1 MRQRTVIAW
10 VLACLLPALAWG
22 QQAQMINGNRVHAGW
37 VNAAL
42 TTGTGTT
49 YALSFTPAM
58 PAYLKF
64 TCFLFQAHVANTGPA
79 TLNVS
84 GLGAIQLTKLS
95 GSSLVALAA
104 GDMPVN
110 RLLQACYDGT
120 NFQLMGAAGTT
131 GTGVTDGDKQDIT
144 VSSGGTI
151 WTIDTGAVTYAKIQP
166 MTSSR
171 LLGRTTAGTGSVE
184 ELTAAQV
191 KTMLG
196 VTFGDLT
203 GAATDA
209 QIPDLNTLSTGLLAS
224 RCVETD
230 GTGKLGVAAG
240 TCGTGGAG
248 TGISGATNHGLMVAT
263 GGTTASSLGVAA
275 NGQLPIGS
283 SAADPVLGTLT
294 GTANQIA
301 VTNGPGTITL
311 SIPTN
316 PTLPGTTTGSFSGPL
331 AGNASTA
338 TALQADLPYSALTP
352 ATAASRLLGRGS
364 AAGAGDWQEVTL
376 GTNLSMSGTTLNA
389 TTGGITDGDKTDIT
403 VSGGGTVWTI
413 DNTAVTYAKIQNVSA
428 TSRLLG
434 RATAGAGPIE
444 ELTAAQVKTLLGMT
458 FGDLTGT
465 ATDAQIPDLAT
476 LSTGLT
482 ASRCVQTTAGGLLG
496 VAAGACGTG
505 SGGPTIQNEGI
516 AVANQPQ
523 PNLNFT
529 GAGID
534 CTPDVANSRITCAV
548 SSTGSSPGIFG
559 TPTAGQVAI
568 WHDATSIEGVSTL
581 TIAYAAA
588 HVTASGTVTTGVEYV
603 ATSTGTVTRTLPA
616 AASGTTT
623 RRFRVIK
630 EDSAV
635 GTLTVAPLGADTIN
649 GSTAALSTGVQWG
662 GFQLDEVSATGW
674 VSTPILP
681 GAGQGDF
688 STNTSTSLP
697 DELVL
702 FSNTTGKQGKRATT
716 NGVLAA
722 TSGALRQAIG
732 GSDIVTPTGAEDVSN
747 KRIVKRVAQL
757 SAATG
762 TVTAPDANVT
772 GAEIYYRYDISGTLT
787 IPVPSGTPLH
797 GQQLLFRLKPQTA
810 QQTITFTGGAGGF
823 CAIAGLALPTTTGD
837 NATYVEYGFTYA
849 SNVSPNACWVFDAT
863 TKGTAPLSLADGG
876 TGVALTDPNANRALV
891 WDDTTNAMRLAVLG
905 PGLTYNSGTN
915 TLSPGGIRYISLE
928 CIPDATAW
936 SVANGK
942 CYAPISPDWNGW
954 SVTNVTGY
962 LGGAVSSSGLP
973 TVGVDICA
981 AVATGI
987 RCSGTNRALF
997 STALTFD
1004 VNESRSTLAATQPVI
1019 NTAAN
1024 NAVVASG
1031 EHLRVNVTAAG
1042 TSTAGLYLIITL
1054 TAP

>member
-1 MRQRTVIAW
+1 MRQRMVIAW

-42 TTGTGTT
+42 TTGSATA

-58 PAYLKF
+58 PAYL
-64 TCFLFQAHVANTGPA
+64 TYSCFLFKVHVTNTGPA

-120 NFQLMGAAGTT
+120 NFQLMGAAGAT

-144 VSSGGTI
+144 VSSSGTI

-191 KTMLG
+191 KTLLG
-196 VTFGDLT
+196 VTFGDVT

-209 QIPDLNTLSTGLLAS
+209 QIPDLNTLSTGLTAS

-283 SAADPVLGTLT
+283 IAADPVLGTLT

-316 PTLPGTTTGSFSGPL
+316 PTLPGTTTGNFSGPL

-444 ELTAAQVKTLLGMT
+444 ELTAAQAKTLLGVT

-465 ATDAQIPDLAT
+465 ATDAQIPDLST

-482 ASRCVQTTAGGLLG
+482 GSRCVETTAAGFLS

-505 SGGPTIQNEGI
+505 SGGHTIQNEGV
-516 AVANQPQ
+516 AVASQPQ

-548 SSTGSSPGIFG
+548 SGTGSGVGIFG
-559 TPTAGQVAI
+559 TPAAGQVAA

-581 TIAYAAA
+581 NILFAAA
-588 HVTASGTVTTGVEYV
+588 HVSGSGTPTTGVEYV
-603 ATSTGTVTRTLPA
+603 TTGGAGATRNLPA
-616 AASGTTT
+616 AASGTQT
-623 RRFRVIK
+623 RQFRIIK
-630 EDSAV
+630 EDAGAGALTIAPAGGNTIAGPTS
-635 GTLTVAPLGADTIN
+635 TLLQWSGF
-649 GSTAALSTGVQWG
+649 LVQ
-662 GFQLDEVSATGW
+662 EVSPTSW
-674 VSTPILP
+674 VTSPI
-681 GAGQGDF
+681 GTSIAGDF
-688 STNTSTSLP
+688 STNTGVSVP
-697 DELVL
+697 GELVT
-702 FSNTTGKQGKRATT
+702 FATTDGKHGQRATT
-716 NGVLAA
+716 TGVLKGTAGVLSAA
-722 TSGALRQAIG
+722 APGTDYTS
-732 GSDIVTPTGAEDVSN
+732 PTGVEDVSN
-747 KRIVKRVAQL
+747 KRMAPRVAQL

-762 TVTAPDANVT
+762 TVAAPDASVN
-772 GAEIYYRYDISGTLT
+772 GADIYYRHDISGAFT
-787 IPVPSGTPLH
+787 IPIPTGTPVN
-797 GQQLLFRLKPQTA
+797 GQALLFRLKPQTSP
-810 QQTITFTGGAGGF
+810 QTLTFTGGAGGF
-823 CAIAGLALPTTTGD
+823 CGVAGMALPTVTGD
-837 NATYVEYGFTYA
+837 SSTFVEYHFTYG
-849 SNVSPNACWVFDAT
+849 STITPNPCFVFDGAT
-863 TKGTAPLSLADGG
+863 KATAPMSLADGG

-891 WDDTTNAMRLAVLG
+891 WDDTLNQMRLAVLG
-905 PGLTYNSGTN
+905 PGMTYNSGTN
-915 TLSPGGIRYISLE
+915 TLSPGGLRYISLE
-928 CIPDATAW
+928 CIPDATVW

-962 LGGAVSSSGLP
+962 LGSAVSSSGLP
-973 TVGVDICA
+973 TVSIDLCA
-981 AVATGI
+981 AVATGV

-997 STALTFD
+997 STNMTFD
-1004 VNESRSTLAATQPVI
+1004 ANESRSTLAATQPVI

-1031 EHLRVNVTAAG
+1031 EHLRVNVTGAG
-1042 TSTAGLYLIITL
+1042 TGTSGLYLIITI